1 MLIIT
6 INLIFRSTKRTCSE
20 FTGALCHQGKWHQ
33 AGTGNNQKKP
43 ERMPRG
49 ISNNMCRLNMHLE
62 KQIRRAKYINPN
74 PKVTLSQAEKSSSTS
89 ERRGQILTALAS
101 RQEAR
106 GSVQALK
113 S

>member
-1 MLIIT
+1 
-6 INLIFRSTKRTCSE
+6 
-20 FTGALCHQGKWHQ
+20 
-33 AGTGNNQKKP
+33 
-43 ERMPRG
+43 
-49 ISNNMCRLNMHLE
+49 MHLE

-106 GSVQALK
+106 GSVQALR